1 LNFSLML
8 ASSKTSAFKTETMKG
23 AKAASAGADKD
34 YYEAQSMANAEDN
47 KKAQAAAAKTTAA
60 AQLSEAEA
68 AAAAAAGTAAAAAKE
83 MEVEMAESTLAAK
96 ETEYA
101 TAAEHYT
108 MAKATAD
115 SLGTVAEVI
124 MDKTLALESKVD
136 KALEQGVETYLEVQ
150 LLKNG
155 SIADS
160 LLLAQSGSI
169 AQVSFDF

>member
-1 LNFSLML
+1 MPR
-8 ASSKTSAFKTETMKG
+8 TI
-23 AKAASAGADKD
+23 
-34 YYEAQSMANAEDN
+34 
-47 KKAQAAAAKTTAA
+47 KKRRRQQPKTTAA

-101 TAAEHYT
+101 TAAERYT

-160 LLLAQSGSI
+160 LLIGAKRQYSAGF
-169 AQVSFDF
+169 V